1 MSNVIKLNI
10 LPQECKYTQ
19 NDIIIWKNLPSR
31 QPSRVVLKRTYS
43 GNLIYILIFN
53 ILLQL
58 KTSFLKNVQ
67 ARNHKYT
74 IFANFPEVQLYLRIV
89 LGYLVIKIPY
99 FSEFHDTTQT
109 GSWLLSSQS
118 LVYTIL
124 VYSDA
129 GWISSSSWLDCHS
142 DLDVFV

>member
-1 MSNVIKLNI
+1 MI
-10 LPQECKYTQ
+10 LSFERTFHRDSHQELFSKELTLEISYT
-19 NDIIIWKNLPSR
+19 S
-31 QPSRVVLKRTYS
+31 
-43 GNLIYILIFN
+43 LIYT